1 MSMMDLLIG
10 LLVIFGAIYGAMCV
24 AIVTCTVMFAA
35 QSALKK
41 QKKRKQVWS

>member
-1 MSMMDLLIG
+1 MMDLLIG

-24 AIVTCTVMFAA
+24 AIVTCTVVFAA

-41 QKKRKQVWS
+41 QRERKQVWS